1 MAPVDSLFRGV
12 ANTALI
18 REQWDQLVRVAA
30 SLRNRTAPAHVVLDR
45 LATNSPSDALSK
57 ALTALGRVVK
67 TAYILRYLH
76 DEALRDR
83 VQLQLNRGES
93 RHKLAR
99 RLFFANQGAFRTGDY
114 EEIMNKASALS
125 LLSNAV
131 VVFNT
136 VQFAQIVASLRE
148 TGEEVDETDLKWLSP
163 IAHKHVIPNGT
174 YDFGDPMEPPEAA

>member
-1 MAPVDSLFRGV
+1 
-12 ANTALI
+12 
-18 REQWDQLVRVAA
+18 
-30 SLRNRTAPAHVVLDR
+30 
-45 LATNSPSDALSK
+45 
-57 ALTALGRVVK
+57 
-67 TAYILRYLH
+67 
-76 DEALRDR
+76 
-83 VQLQLNRGES
+83 
-93 RHKLAR
+93 
-99 RLFFANQGAFRTGDY
+99 
-114 EEIMNKASALS
+114 MNKASALS